1 MDEET
6 RKIIEEMRKKYKDNK
21 EVQFLFSE
29 LASLELKLISAD
41 VMALT
46 IDVLIQRGMLGERS
60 LVADA
65 RIDYGTP
72 WEYEFADKDLLLRYR
87 GGIDGVKER
96 LSKPKK

>member
-6 RKIIEEMRKKYKDNK
+6 KKEIEDIRLKYRDNK
-21 EVQFLFSE
+21 EVQLLFSE
-29 LASLELKLISAD
+29 LSNLEIKLRAAD
-41 VMALT
+41 LMALT

-72 WEYEFADKDLLLRYR
+72 WEYEFANKDLLLRYR